1 MKHFKFINKLIILTL
16 VVSSV
21 FSTVAKADEVSNND
35 NTAFL
40 NAVYSKGEPAKTQT
54 IHYTPL

>member
-40 NAVYSKGEPAKTQT
+40 NAVYSKGEPAKNTDDT
-54 IHYTPL
+54 L